1 MRLRHSWGHGHRE
14 NRDDSDFVVFRG
26 VARNWQGI
34 GMSKPVKA
42 MITAALLKTYD
53 GVDSVCVVDIAGL
66 DMKAQE
72 SIRSALE
79 GHSARLQVVKN
90 SMAKQAFKD
99 TALEPIGDAL
109 QGPCAI
115 VAGGESIIEAAK
127 TLVAAAKEFKS
138 LTLKQAIVEGDPEL
152 ITVVEVAKLK
162 GRLELLGEVAML
174 VSSPGRAIAGCISSP
189 QSKIAGC
196 LKAIVEKAA

>member
-1 MRLRHSWGHGHRE
+1 
-14 NRDDSDFVVFRG
+14 
-26 VARNWQGI
+26 
-34 GMSKPVKA
+34 MSKPVKA
-42 MITAALLKTYD
+42 MITAALRKTYD

-72 SIRSALE
+72 SIRSALG

>member
-1 MRLRHSWGHGHRE
+1 
-14 NRDDSDFVVFRG
+14 
-26 VARNWQGI
+26 
-34 GMSKPVKA
+34 MSKPVKA
-42 MITAALLKTYD
+42 MITAELRKTYD
-53 GVDSVCVVDIAGL
+53 GVESGCVVDIAGL

-72 SIRSALE
+72 SIRTTLQE
-79 GHSARLQVVKN
+79 QSARLQVVKN

-115 VAGGESIIEAAK
+115 VTSEESIIDAAK
-127 TLVAAAKEFKS
+127 ALVAAAKEFKG
-138 LTLKQAIVEGDPEL
+138 LTLKQAIIEGDPDL
-152 ITVVEVAKLK
+152 ITVAEASKLK
-162 GRLELLGEVAML
+162 GRIELLGEVAML
-174 VSSPGRAIAGCISSP
+174 VSSPGRAIAGCVSSP